1 MVAFDRVDRNPTAH
15 PVKKR
20 RINGSRYLLIK
31 ASANQIPLRD
41 NSVSLVIATPPIFGV
56 KHRPKADY
64 CTSDLKEYDLF
75 ITRFLTQATKIV
87 QPRGYILLIES
98 RIEPRGSKGARRIIF
113 HVLQKQIL
121 HGRWTHQRIRSDT
134 FLTHFLD
141 VKDFPWWALSL
152 RLYRNLIQQYSH
164 LGDIVVHV
172 FSGSGNGAIAAL
184 DLGRRPILI
193 DLHYHR
199 QVERRLRKRIQ

>member
-1 MVAFDRVDRNPTAH
+1 VVAFDRVDRNPTAH
-15 PVKKR
+15 PMKKR
-20 RINGSRYLLIK
+20 RMNGSRYLLIK

-87 QPRGYILLIES
+87 QPRGYILLVES

-121 HGRWTHQRIRSDT
+121 RGRWTNQRIRSET

-152 RLYRNLIQQYSH
+152 RLYRNLIQRYSH
-164 LGDIVVHV
+164 PGDIVVHV

-199 QVERRLRKRIQ
+199 QVGRRLRKRIQ